1 MHLLFIY
8 SFIHVFIY
16 LFYVYVYEYLY
27 YMSMCSS
34 EENCMSHCYNSI
46 ESFLNEYFL
55 VKSN

>member
-1 MHLLFIY
+1 MYVFVIY
-8 SFIHVFIY
+8 SFIY

-46 ESFLNEYFL
+46 ESFWNEYFL
-55 VKSN
+55 VKHN